1 MLIFT
6 SDSSSHHY
14 HSSLLSWTFITNMI
28 HHLFLSQ
35 IFIINFYCRCY
46 EFERAFFTLTLN
58 ASLVLATQPQRQQG
72 FRLWFNTQ
80 RSLNYLFELH
90 ISWHILSSVKKLKY
104 LNISSINNHPISSH
118 RVSSF
123 QNCFLKKTLGATIP
137 SKKTLVQKNNNRK
150 SLLKNRKKN
159 IKTFLKKKEKKI
171 HDMIVKGTKNLL
183 EMTKEML
190 VE

>member
-6 SDSSSHHY
+6 RDSSSHHY

-104 LNISSINNHPISSH
+104 LNISSTNNHPISSH

-137 SKKTLVQKNNNRK
+137 SKKTLVQKKQQQKKPTKKPQEKYQNLSEEERK
-150 SLLKNRKKN
+150 ENTRY
-159 IKTFLKKKEKKI
+159 
-171 HDMIVKGTKNLL
+171 DRRRYKNLL